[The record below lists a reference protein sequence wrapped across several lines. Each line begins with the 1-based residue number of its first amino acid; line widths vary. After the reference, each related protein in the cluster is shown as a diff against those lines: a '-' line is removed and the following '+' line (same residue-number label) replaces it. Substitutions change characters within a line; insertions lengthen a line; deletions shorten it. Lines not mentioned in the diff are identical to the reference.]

1 MENLVMKLKGT
12 VLESAN
18 MEKYACI
25 TLSIPPKSE
34 FSTVRIVND
43 TAAITN
49 DEKSHVFYDGEL

>member
-1 MENLVMKLKGT
+1 MKLKGT